1 VKLRGVYELKSI
13 IIICVAVILDRIF
26 GDPINIPHPIIF
38 IGKLISKLEKII
50 RKSNIP
56 LKVGGF
62 LLLIFTIIP
71 TVAVITIILFIS
83 GWIHPYVKDVVTIY
97 LLYTSLAAKC
107 LKDEVEKV
115 KSALVQDDIELSRKQ
130 LSYLVGRDT
139 TYLTKDE
146 IIRGAIETT
155 AENTVDGI
163 LAPLIY
169 IGIGFLFNMPVQFV
183 FIYKAVNTL
192 DSMVGYM
199 QSHYKEIGYASAKT
213 DDLLNYIPA
222 RIGSFFMLLAGGVLG
237 YDIIN
242 GFKILKRDRNNHKSP
257 NCGYPESTVAG
268 LLNIQIGGTN
278 TYFNEVVVKPT
289 IGDAIEKL
297 DVIHITQSNKIMYVS
312 EIITLI
318 FIVVAIIII

>member
-1 VKLRGVYELKSI
+1 MKSI

-50 RKSNIP
+50 RKSNIS

-62 LLLIFTIIP
+62 LLLVFTIIP
-71 TVAVITIILFIS
+71 TIAAITLILYIS
-83 GWIHPYVKDVVTIY
+83 QRIHPYVKDVVTIY

-115 KSALVQDDIELSRKQ
+115 RNAIEQDDIKLSRKK

-139 TYLTKDE
+139 THLTKDE

-155 AENTVDGI
+155 AENTIDGI

-169 IGIGFLFNMPVQFV
+169 IGIGFIFNMPVQFV

-199 QSHYKEIGYASAKT
+199 HSHYKEIGCASAKT

-257 NCGYPESTVAG
+257 NCGFPESTVAG

-278 TYFNEVVVKPT
+278 TYFDEVVVKPT
-289 IGDAIEKL
+289 IGDANEKL
-297 DVIHITQSNKIMYVS
+297 EVIHITQSNKIMYVS

-318 FIVVAIIII
+318 FIVAIMFVI